1 MFGTERMCCQ
11 QALYGSLG
19 LHRHLAVGSLLAA
32 LQRGHVLAGLHWKG
46 PTVDWRKDLEV
57 LGLLA
62 APV

>member
-1 MFGTERMCCQ
+1 M
-11 QALYGSLG
+11 G

-32 LQRGHVLAGLHWKG
+32 LQREHVLAGLHWKG